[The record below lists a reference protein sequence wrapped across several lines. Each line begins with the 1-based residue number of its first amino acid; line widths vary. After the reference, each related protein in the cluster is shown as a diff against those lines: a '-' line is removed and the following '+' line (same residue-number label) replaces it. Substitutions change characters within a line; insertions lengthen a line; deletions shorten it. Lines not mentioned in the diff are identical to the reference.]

1 MLREPRPDV
10 ALITPYPRAGVR
22 HGGHSGVASYA
33 ANLAHA
39 MSAEGARVHVIAPA
53 EPGEPAATTDGPV
66 DITRP
71 FRFGP
76 GALPAALAAAREC
89 GAGVVHLQHE
99 MFLYGGP
106 NALPGLVSGLAR
118 GRSRRR
124 RSSNAPA
131 TVVTMHQVVDPASI
145 DGGYTRMHRMAV
157 PPIAARL
164 GVRAVQRTI
173 RSFADAVLVH
183 EPSFA
188 AIMPGAVT
196 VPHGIEG
203 IETGTD
209 HASNRSALGL
219 DEKLTVLCF
228 GFLAPYK
235 GLEVAGDAARL
246 LDGRVDLVIAGGPH
260 PRLEARHGYA
270 RELQHTYGDVAR
282 FTGYVADDDV
292 HRWFSAADVAVL
304 PYPTPHSSSG
314 ALALALAHETP
325 LLVSAAMSE
334 TSGLPVE
341 LSFTDATDLA
351 RRLDAMASEPQQRSA
366 MQQAVSHLRE
376 ERGWQA
382 VAQRHL
388 EVYDGLRAA

>member
-1 MLREPRPDV
+1 MRPDPRPDV
-10 ALITPYPRAGVR
+10 ALIAPYPRSGVR

-39 MSAEGARVHVIAPA
+39 MAGEGARVQVIAPA
-53 EPGEPAATTDGPV
+53 EPGEPEVRTDGPV
-66 DITRP
+66 TVTRP
-71 FRFGP
+71 FRFGL
-76 GALPAALAAAREC
+76 GALPAALGAAHDS

-118 GRSRRR
+118 GRNRRR
-124 RSSNAPA
+124 RSSTAPA

-145 DGGYTRMHRMAV
+145 DAGYTRMHRMAV
-157 PPIAARL
+157 PPSAARL

-196 VPHGIEG
+196 VPHGIEA
-203 IETGTD
+203 IDTGTD
-209 HASNRSALGL
+209 RAANRSALGL
-219 DEKLTVLCF
+219 DDRLTVLCF

-270 RELQHTYGDVAR
+270 RQLQQSYADVAR

-292 HRWFSAADVAVL
+292 HRWFGAADVAVL

-325 LLVSAAMSE
+325 LLVSRAMAT
-334 TSGLPVE
+334 TSGLPAE
-341 LSFTDATDLA
+341 LAFQDAGDLS
-351 RRLDAMASEPQQRSA
+351 RRLDALAARPAERAA
-366 MQQAVSHLRE
+366 MQAAVAHLRQ
-376 ERGWQA
+376 ERGWHA

>member
-1 MLREPRPDV
+1 VLREPRPDV
-10 ALITPYPRAGVR
+10 ALIAPYPRAGVR

-39 MSAEGARVHVIAPA
+39 MSAEGARVQVIAPA
-53 EPGEPAATTDGPV
+53 ETGEPSATTDGPV
-66 DITRP
+66 DVTRP

-76 GALPAALAAAREC
+76 GALPAALTAARES
-89 GAGVVHLQHE
+89 GARIVHLQHE

-124 RSSNAPA
+124 RDNNRPA
-131 TVVTMHQVVDPASI
+131 TVVTMHQVVDPVTVDA
-145 DGGYTRMHRMAV
+145 DYTRMHRMAV
-157 PPIAARL
+157 PPRAARL
-164 GVRAVQRTI
+164 GVRAVHRSI
-173 RSFADAVLVH
+173 RSLADAVLVH

-188 AIMPGAVT
+188 AIVPGAVT
-196 VPHGIEG
+196 VPHGIEQV
-203 IETGTD
+203 E
-209 HASNRSALGL
+209 ASSDRSGHRSELAL
-219 DEKLTVLCF
+219 DERLTVLCF

-246 LDGRVDLVIAGGPH
+246 LGGRVNLVIAGGPH
-260 PRLEARHGYA
+260 PRLETRHGYA
-270 RELQHTYGDVAR
+270 RALQHSYGDVAR

-334 TSGLPVE
+334 TSGLPAE
-341 LSFTDATDLA
+341 LSFTDAADLA
-351 RRLDAMASEPQQRSA
+351 RRLDAMASQPEQRSA
-366 MQQAVSHLRE
+366 MQQAVSHLRA
-376 ERGWQA
+376 ERGWQS
-382 VAQRHL
+382 VARRHL